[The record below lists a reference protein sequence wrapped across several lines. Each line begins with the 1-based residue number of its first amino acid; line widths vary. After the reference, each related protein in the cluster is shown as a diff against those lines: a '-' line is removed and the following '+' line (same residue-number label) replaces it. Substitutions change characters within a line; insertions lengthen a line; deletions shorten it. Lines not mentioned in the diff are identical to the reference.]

1 NVPHC
6 FCMQLERKLWG
17 GTMMKIKVKKEMN
30 LHQLIQ
36 WARENNVKGETFTSN
51 YGRNVKFYSDGSFNT
66 MEPIYHWDTFTVK
79 AEEEI
84 TERTVIPLLLEVYEY
99 EGELVFLPNE
109 EKSIKKLLEQS
120 DLEENITTKTL
131 YIIND
136 DGTLTLIW
144 KDGELVG

>member
-1 NVPHC
+1 MN
-6 FCMQLERKLWG
+6 
-17 GTMMKIKVKKEMN
+17 IKVKKEMN
-30 LHQLIQ
+30 LLELIEYIKKNEI
-36 WARENNVKGETFTSN
+36 ADKVFLNKKGKGKVVVGDDRHLYMTDLNLT
-51 YGRNVKFYSDGSFNT
+51 
-66 MEPIYHWDTFTVK
+66 DTFTVEVEK
-79 AEEEI
+79 VI
-84 TERTVIPLLLEVYEY
+84 TERTVIPLLLEVYEF

-144 KDGELVG
+144 KDGELV

>member
-1 NVPHC
+1 
-6 FCMQLERKLWG
+6 
-17 GTMMKIKVKKEMN
+17 MKIKVKKEMN

-51 YGRNVKFYSDGSFNT
+51 YGRNVKFYSDVSFNT
-66 MEPIYHWDTFTVK
+66 MEPIYHWDTFTVE

-84 TERTVIPLLLEVYEY
+84 TERTVIPLLLEVYEF
-99 EGELVFLPNE
+99 EGELVFLPQKRSTIE
-109 EKSIKKLLEQS
+109 SLLKQS
-120 DLEENITTKTL
+120 DREENITTKIL
-131 YIIND
+131 YLIND

>member
-1 NVPHC
+1 
-6 FCMQLERKLWG
+6 
-17 GTMMKIKVKKEMN
+17 MKIKVKKEMN

-51 YGRNVKFYSDGSFNT
+51 YGRAVKFYSDVSFNT
-66 MEPIYHWDTFTVK
+66 MVPIFHWDTFTVE

-84 TERTVIPLLLEVYEY
+84 TERTVIPLLLEVYEF
-99 EGELVFLPNE
+99 EGELVFLPQKRSTIE
-109 EKSIKKLLEQS
+109 SLLEES
-120 DLEENITTKTL
+120 DREENITTKIL
-131 YIIND
+131 YLIND

>member
-1 NVPHC
+1 
-6 FCMQLERKLWG
+6 
-17 GTMMKIKVKKEMN
+17 MMKIKVKKEMN

-51 YGRNVKFYSDGSFNT
+51 YGRAVKFYSDVSFNT
-66 MEPIYHWDTFTVK
+66 MVPIYHWDTFTVE

-99 EGELVFLPNE
+99 EEELVFLPQK
-109 EKSIKKLLEQS
+109 EKSIKDLLEES

-144 KDGELVG
+144 RDGELIK